1 MFRDFKVYKLHEKAE
16 KEKAHLYKE
25 HSHTFKRFE
34 NILKANMYDKR
45 LLTDKNIRSERQR
58 LKII

>member
-1 MFRDFKVYKLHEKAE
+1 MDALKVRLEKVE

-25 HSHTFKRFE
+25 HSNVFKRFE

-45 LLTDKNIRSERQR
+45 LLTHKNIRAERHR
-58 LKII
+58 LKLI